1 MNPGIVVVGS
11 LNMDFVITVE
21 TLPAPGETVLGWD
34 FAMIPGGKGA
44 NQANA
49 AGKLAKTLSVKMVG
63 RVGGDLFADNLTASL
78 AAAGVDV
85 SAILLT
91 PTQPTGAAF
100 LWVDRKGQNSIVVAS
115 GANHALTPAD
125 LPSFGGARY
134 VLLQL
139 ETPLDTVAAA
149 LKKAREQ
156 GANTILDPAPAQPLL
171 PDLLANVDILTPN
184 ETEAAILLGRKP
196 SRLQLADAPALARA
210 VHALGPKAVI
220 LKLGDQGCFYWDGHT
235 ETYSPPFT
243 VEAKDTTAAGDTF
256 NAALAVALAEDQP
269 IAKALRFA
277 NSAAAISVTRK
288 GAQSSAPTRQEVDQL
303 LDRAAL

>member
-63 RVGGDLFADNLTASL
+63 RVGGDLFADNLRASL

-115 GANHALTPAD
+115 GANHSLTPAD
-125 LPSFGGARY
+125 LPSFGSARY

-156 GANTILDPAPAQPLL
+156 GANTILDPAPAQPLS

-220 LKLGDQGCFYWDGHT
+220 MKLGDQGCFYWDGHT